1 MCLSSLETEAISKYT
16 PSLIK
21 VLHVDDDAAFLETS
35 KLCLEIQGHFE
46 IKVALSPHDAME
58 KLKQEEFDV
67 VISDYQMPGKN
78 GLEFLIDLRASGN
91 NVPFILFTGKVREE
105 VAVKALNLG
114 AFRYVD
120 KRGDPETVYSELST
134 GIHQSFEQR
143 QAREQLKE
151 SEEWFKAIHDQQQT
165 GIVIV
170 NPVTHRIVNANA
182 AAEEMIGACREQLIG
197 KECHDCF
204 CPSERGK
211 CPVTDLGQTVNKSC
225 RVLVRMDPEGTT
237 SNSQS
242 C

>member
-1 MCLSSLETEAISKYT
+1 MSFAISVLFGNIKHEAIVILNAFYEDLFCVLKRFKLGSLFLFKGFHGFQEQLTMCLSSLETEAISKYT

-143 QAREQLKE
+143 QARE
-151 SEEWFKAIHDQQQT
+151 
-165 GIVIV
+165 
-170 NPVTHRIVNANA
+170 
-182 AAEEMIGACREQLIG
+182 
-197 KECHDCF
+197 
-204 CPSERGK
+204 
-211 CPVTDLGQTVNKSC
+211 
-225 RVLVRMDPEGTT
+225 
-237 SNSQS
+237 
-242 C
+242 